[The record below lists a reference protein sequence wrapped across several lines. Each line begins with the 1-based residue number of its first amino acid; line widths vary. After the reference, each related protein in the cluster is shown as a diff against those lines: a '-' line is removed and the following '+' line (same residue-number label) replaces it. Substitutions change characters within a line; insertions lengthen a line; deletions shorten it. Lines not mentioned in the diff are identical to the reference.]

1 MRKLFQQNHAR
12 LGCSLSPRSPSFSGK
27 GPAAAI
33 NHSRPETRT
42 VAYDRRRPCS
52 GGREVYLLYLHST
65 VCTSHYI
72 SLNHTQLTSQM
83 LHKLSS
89 ILSRVIEI
97 KSIIVDNE
105 KVLYF

>member
-52 GGREVYLLYLHST
+52 GGREVYLLYST
-65 VCTSHYI
+65 HIPLITI
-72 SLNHTQLTSQM
+72 
-83 LHKLSS
+83 
-89 ILSRVIEI
+89 I
-97 KSIIVDNE
+97 KSHTIDIANAA
-105 KVLYF
+105 

>member
-42 VAYDRRRPCS
+42 VAYDRRRHGPL
-52 GGREVYLLYLHST
+52 GVRRDWHRTLLCAL
-65 VCTSHYI
+65 CTHI
-72 SLNHTQLTSQM
+72 SLITIN
-83 LHKLSS
+83 
-89 ILSRVIEI
+89 
-97 KSIIVDNE
+97 KSHIIDVANIP
-105 KVLYF
+105 